1 MTKDLD
7 FNQMDL
13 DIMDAVVGY
22 CKKNNTIAAD
32 GNTILALY
40 LPYNEDEISA
50 YIHHINET
58 KRTVSSANEK
68 INSISIYVETIRDI
82 ITLETIAMGALTT
95 TYMLTNNANIF
106 GTYTKDIDVVEG
118 KKYNVYGFFND
129 NVINEEA
136 VQKAKENSAISKL
149 DCKFTYNKTTG
160 LIGVGLTFVKD
171 GQNSILKI
179 GIGDIVIFR
188 TPVSDNKFE
197 SSVLLSLE
205 VIKQLPN

>member
-13 DIMDAVVGY
+13 DIMDAVVEY
-22 CKKNNTIAAD
+22 CKKNNTIVAD
-32 GNTILALY
+32 GNMILASC

-58 KRTVSSANEK
+58 KRTISSADEK
-68 INSISIYVETIRDI
+68 INSIRIYVETIRDI

-95 TYMLTNNANIF
+95 TYMLTNNANII
-106 GTYTKDIDVVEG
+106 GTYTKDTDVVEG

-129 NVINEEA
+129 DAIDVEK
-136 VQKAKENSAISKL
+136 VKKADENSAISKL
-149 DCKFTYNKTTG
+149 DCKFTYNKNTG
-160 LIGVGLTFVKD
+160 LIGVGITFVKD

-197 SSVLLSLE
+197 SSVLLTLG